1 MNIWYVVVLVVYAFA
16 MSCGQILF
24 KMAANFGS
32 RAQSPSTWFHSYV
45 NPYFILGLCFYFGLT
60 FLWVWLI
67 KFVPLSRAYPV
78 LSLCFVIT
86 PLLAG
91 QMLGETVPRDLPVA
105 TILIVSGVYL
115 IARQ

>member
-1 MNIWYVVVLVVYAFA
+1 
-16 MSCGQILF
+16 
-24 KMAANFGS
+24 
-32 RAQSPSTWFHSYV
+32 
-45 NPYFILGLCFYFGLT
+45 
-60 FLWVWLI
+60 
-67 KFVPLSRAYPV
+67 